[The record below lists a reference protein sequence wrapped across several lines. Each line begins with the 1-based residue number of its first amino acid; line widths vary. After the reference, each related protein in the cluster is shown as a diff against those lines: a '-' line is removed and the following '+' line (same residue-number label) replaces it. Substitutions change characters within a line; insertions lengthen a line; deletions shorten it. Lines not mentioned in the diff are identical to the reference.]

1 MSSILKVGR
10 DEQDEE
16 QELEFELD
24 YLATLTVQQ
33 RFEMMFRRS
42 RQLREM
48 LERRGYRRTSGIIK
62 RS

>member
-62 RS
+62 GS

>member
-1 MSSILKVGR
+1 MAPILKVAK

-16 QELEFELD
+16 RELEFELD

-42 RQLREM
+42 RQLQEM
-48 LERRGYRRTSGIIK
+48 LERHGHRRPVEIVK
-62 RS
+62 RT